1 MNYKIG
7 LLILLYVCMN
17 VWKEGEEQDEAE
29 EESSNRLRKEAMQ
42 QRSSG
47 NTTRRRRR
55 QRQQIVSWPLR
66 LVVKKK
72 KGTCMVVHVK
82 AIRCFS

>member
-1 MNYKIG
+1 
-7 LLILLYVCMN
+7 
-17 VWKEGEEQDEAE
+17 
-29 EESSNRLRKEAMQ
+29 MQ
-42 QRSSG
+42 QSNNGGGDDAAVAAAAS
-47 NTTRRRRR
+47 
-55 QRQQIVSWPLR
+55 IVSWPLR

>member
-42 QRSSG
+42 QSNNGGDNSELASEAG
-47 NTTRRRRR
+47 GEKEEGDLHGCPCESYTLLLLT
-55 QRQQIVSWPLR
+55 I
-66 LVVKKK
+66 
-72 KGTCMVVHVK
+72 
-82 AIRCFS
+82 

>member
-1 MNYKIG
+1 MSGRKEKNKTKHRRKAAIG
-7 LLILLYVCMN
+7 LEKRPCSKAIT
-17 VWKEGEEQDEAE
+17 AAAAAAA
-29 EESSNRLRKEAMQ
+29 S
-42 QRSSG
+42 
-47 NTTRRRRR
+47 
-55 QRQQIVSWPLR
+55 IVSWPLR

>member
-1 MNYKIG
+1 MSGRKEKNKTKHRRKAAIG
-7 LLILLYVCMN
+7 LEKRPCSKAKAVA
-17 VWKEGEEQDEAE
+17 V
-29 EESSNRLRKEAMQ
+29 
-42 QRSSG
+42 SG
-47 NTTRRRRR
+47 R
-55 QRQQIVSWPLR
+55 VSWPLR

>member
-1 MNYKIG
+1 MSGRKEKNKTKHRRKAAIG
-7 LLILLYVCMN
+7 LEKRPCSKAIT
-17 VWKEGEEQDEAE
+17 AAAAAAAAA
-29 EESSNRLRKEAMQ
+29 S
-42 QRSSG
+42 
-47 NTTRRRRR
+47 
-55 QRQQIVSWPLR
+55 IVSWPLR